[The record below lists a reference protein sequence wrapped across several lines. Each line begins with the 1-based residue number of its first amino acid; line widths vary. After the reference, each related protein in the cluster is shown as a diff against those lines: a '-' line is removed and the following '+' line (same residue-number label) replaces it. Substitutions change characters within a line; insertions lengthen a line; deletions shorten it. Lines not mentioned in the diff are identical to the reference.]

1 MAIPREPQSL
11 GDSVETTRQLPK
23 QITKAYMLGLLH
35 DATERKTTYRIG
47 QKNKRL
53 ILNVAKFIKKF
64 GCGAWI
70 YKEGKDRDLYI
81 LEFSKSF
88 LVNTK
93 IKSLK
98 DKIDYIRGYFDA
110 EGGIAKSNKVRFY
123 IYFAQKDFKDLKQV
137 KNYLKETKIS
147 CGKTHNPS
155 KIKDP
160 HYWRFF
166 VSAKSYKRFAK
177 IIGSCHPEKSYLLG
191 MKI

>member
-47 QKNKRL
+47 QKNKQL
-53 ILNVAKFIKKF
+53 IQSVAKFIKKF

-70 YKEGKDRDLYI
+70 YKEGKDRDMYI

-98 DKIDYIRGYFDA
+98 NKID
-110 EGGIAKSNKVRFY
+110 
-123 IYFAQKDFKDLKQV
+123 
-137 KNYLKETKIS
+137 
-147 CGKTHNPS
+147 
-155 KIKDP
+155 
-160 HYWRFF
+160 F